1 MRLLRMLL
9 CCVFPLFIQLN
20 QANALIQGFD
30 FGDWVDS
37 NADKALQLTAGD
49 VYKITQTALA
59 YQFQQQSQ
67 KNQQMIRLYGNFGLF
82 SQNTDYTS
90 CHHGF
95 DGASK
100 NPNDRWCAFTKALSA
115 YPYAH
120 VVLTI
125 DAGQLKL
132 FTNQNGQQAL
142 FKFMLALQNS
152 LPQGLNSVDDIVLLQ
167 EPGISPE
174 SYDHISKRIQIFV
187 DSMNTFYQEN
197 PALTR
202 VPFSVD
208 IDVGDQSKLTYL
220 LKLRK
225 GAIYGLIG
233 SVMNGDQSQNQ
244 DYIQALLQSF
254 KAIYTYD
261 LAHQLKAV
269 VWLNI
274 YPFYYSGVLDD
285 SAVINARNL
294 ATTFS
299 DSITTFKSYLLG
311 HDVLT
316 QSQLLQLRWGIG
328 ETGWAHSSKTA
339 WEDKNGKLL
348 GYAKRYFGALSPVLS
363 DYLPQQ
369 TYALLWF
376 EIGDETGKTGRDSV
390 YWQNGKAFAVDD
402 GQLHMGVV
410 GQNGIPLY
418 GSISGV
424 DHDPCDLWGC
434 YQV

>member
-1 MRLLRMLL
+1 MRLLRILL
-9 CCVFPLFIQLN
+9 CCVLSLFIQLN
-20 QANALIQGFD
+20 QANALMQGFD

-37 NADKALQLTAGD
+37 NADKALQLTADD
-49 VYKITQTALA
+49 VYKITQIALA
-59 YQFQQQSQ
+59 YHFQQQNQ

-90 CHHGF
+90 CHNSF

-142 FKFMLALQNS
+142 FKFILALQNS
-152 LPQGLNSVDDIVLLQ
+152 LPQGLNSVDDVVLLQ

-174 SYDHISKRIQIFV
+174 SYNHISKRIQIFI
-187 DSMNTFYQEN
+187 DSMTNFYQEN

-202 VPFSVD
+202 VPLSVD

-233 SVMNGDQSQNQ
+233 SVMNGELSHNQ

-299 DSITTFKSYLLG
+299 DSITTFKNYLLNYNI
-311 HDVLT
+311 LS
-316 QSQLLQLRWGIG
+316 QSQLSQLRWGIG

-410 GQNGIPLY
+410 DQNGIPLY